1 LSAPLG
7 LKEAA
12 EPRPGDLVG
21 SYRADALL
29 GEGGMARV
37 YLAVGP
43 DGGQVALKLVKA
55 DLAAEPVFRRRFDRE
70 ASVAMRISHPSVVQ
84 VLDMGRH
91 HGVPYMA
98 QELVRGG
105 SLQELIEDRGRLDLN
120 LAVSLCAQIADG
132 LDALHALGLI
142 HRDLKPANIL
152 LDEQGHVKI
161 TDFGLAKD
169 LDGTVLTKPGQAVGS
184 MDYMAPEQIRGADV
198 SASTDVY
205 ALGCLLCECLC
216 GQPPFADREGM
227 KILWAHLQEEP
238 PDPCASRDDLPAGM
252 GEAVLR
258 ALAKDP
264 ADRPQTASAYAR
276 LVQEA
281 AGLP

>member
-1 LSAPLG
+1 MSTSRDM
-7 LKEAA
+7 KDAA
-12 EPRPGDLVG
+12 EPRTGDLVG
-21 SYRADALL
+21 PYRVETLL

-37 YLAVGP
+37 YLAVGS
-43 DGGQVALKLVKA
+43 DGDQVALKLVKA

-70 ASVAMRISHPSVVQ
+70 ASVAMRISHPSVVR

-105 SLQELIEDRGRLDLN
+105 SLQEMIEDRGRLDLD

-132 LDALHALGLI
+132 LDALHALGLL

-152 LDEQGHVKI
+152 LDDEGRVKI

-198 SASTDVY
+198 SAPTDVY
-205 ALGCLLCECLC
+205 ALGCLLCECLT
-216 GQPPFADREGM
+216 GQPPFADRQGM
-227 KILWAHLQEEP
+227 KILWAHLQEDP
-238 PDPCASRDDLPAGM
+238 PDPCASRADLPAGV

-258 ALAKDP
+258 ALAKEP
-264 ADRPQTASAYAR
+264 ADRPQTAGAFAR
-276 LVQEA
+276 LVREA
-281 AGLP
+281 ASLS

>member
-1 LSAPLG
+1 
-7 LKEAA
+7 
-12 EPRPGDLVG
+12 
-21 SYRADALL
+21 
-29 GEGGMARV
+29 MARV
-37 YLAVGP
+37 YVAVASE
-43 DGGQVALKLVKA
+43 GGQVALKLVKA

-70 ASVAMRISHPSVVQ
+70 ASVAMRISHPSVVR

-105 SLQELIEDRGRLDLN
+105 SLQEMIEDRGRLDLD

-132 LDALHALGLI
+132 LDALHALGLL

-152 LDEQGHVKI
+152 LDDQGRAKI

-198 SASTDVY
+198 SAPTDVY
-205 ALGCLLCECLC
+205 ALACLLCECLT
-216 GQPPFADREGM
+216 GQPPFADRQGM
-227 KILWAHLQEEP
+227 KILWAHLQEDP
-238 PDPCASRDDLPAGM
+238 PDPCASRADLPAGV

-258 ALAKDP
+258 ALAKEP
-264 ADRPQTASAYAR
+264 ADRPQTAGAFAR
-276 LVQEA
+276 LVREA
-281 AGLP
+281 ASPS